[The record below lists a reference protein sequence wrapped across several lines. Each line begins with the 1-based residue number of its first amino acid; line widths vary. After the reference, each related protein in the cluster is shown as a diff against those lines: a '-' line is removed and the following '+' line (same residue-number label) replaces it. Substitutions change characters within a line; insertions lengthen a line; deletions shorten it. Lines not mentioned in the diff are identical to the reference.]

1 MMFDNL
7 DVSRHWPAHEH
18 TPLAEEVVTSLRE
31 LESLQG
37 EWRWLWTRCAGASS
51 VLRPEWL
58 MPWYRRC
65 DPSFSPLRVLTLRS
79 QGRLVGLAPL
89 AVRKER
95 SARVVRLLGE
105 GLPDY
110 LDVLMDP
117 ELAPQGVETLLG
129 WLARHGDDWD
139 TCVFEQ
145 LREDSALLR
154 TPAPMGWSERIE
166 TRAPPAQLAGTYH
179 RRSLWITPAKT
190 Q

>member
-7 DVSRHWPAHEH
+7 EVSRHWPSHEH
-18 TPLAEEVVTSLRE
+18 TPLMEEVVTTLRE
-31 LESLQG
+31 LEALQG
-37 EWRWLWTRCAGASS
+37 EWRWLWTRCPGASS
-51 VLRPEWL
+51 AQRPERL

-79 QGRLVGLAPL
+79 QGRLVGIAPL
-89 AVRKER
+89 AVRKEWGG
-95 SARVVRLLGE
+95 RVMRLLGE

-117 ELAPQGVETLLG
+117 EHAPSGVETLFG
-129 WLARHGDDWD
+129 WLARHGDTWD

-145 LREDSALLR
+145 LREDSPLLH
-154 TPAPMGWSERIE
+154 THAPMGWSERIDL
-166 TRAPPAQLAGTYH
+166 RAPSAPLAGDFH
-179 RRSLWITPAKT
+179 RRSLWIAPAKT